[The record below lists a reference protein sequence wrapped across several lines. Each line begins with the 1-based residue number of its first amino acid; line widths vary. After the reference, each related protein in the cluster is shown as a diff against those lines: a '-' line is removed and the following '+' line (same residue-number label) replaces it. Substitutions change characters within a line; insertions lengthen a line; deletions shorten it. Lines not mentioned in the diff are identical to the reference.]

1 MGQLG
6 SVQVLGQLCSVVRN
20 KLIAIWIGP
29 VGVGLV
35 ILFNSV
41 SDLVGV
47 FTRLNIDQSSQRDIA
62 AAGDSDTTAKLSYVT
77 HRWSVWLGL
86 LAWLLMCVAS
96 PLLSRWSFGDTSRWL
111 DFCLLGAVP
120 FLTSV
125 AFGYQAVMK
134 GCRRF
139 GLLARISALIS
150 IGGIIV
156 SVPLIWFLRERAII
170 WIILAYAL
178 CLFIGSWLWRVRLP
192 RVRMKFRE
200 VWSAGMSFVRLGF
213 FITLGLGAGY
223 LVNYLFVLYMN
234 NYADTTRLGLYQAG
248 YIILNSY
255 VGAIFGG
262 VWTEYFPRLSRAVR
276 SRRATEVTVS
286 HRISMTA
293 WTLLP
298 VMTLFM
304 ALDEPI
310 VRLIYSS
317 SFLDIIPYITLGMS
331 AMGLRAASWCI
342 QHTVLARGDGR
353 LYVVTEVASCAL
365 CLVLNIV
372 GYCHWGFLGLG
383 VSYIIWYIFFLALV
397 WYIYRRR
404 YGYRLRGRVM
414 VPVLAGAVVAIG
426 AAVGRLL
433 LGWWLPLAVFLIV
446 LPIAYKKLSK

>member
-62 AAGDSDTTAKLSYVT
+62 SAGDADTTAKLSYVT
-77 HRWSVWLGL
+77 RRWSVWLGL
-86 LAWLLMCVAS
+86 LAWLLMCAFS
-96 PLLSRWSFGDTSRWL
+96 PLLSKWSFGDTSRWP

-120 FLTSV
+120 FLTAV
-125 AFGYQAVMK
+125 ALGYQAVMK
-134 GCRRF
+134 GCRQF
-139 GLLARISALIS
+139 GLLARVSALIA
-150 IGGIIV
+150 IGGIMV

-170 WIILAYAL
+170 WIILSYAL
-178 CLFIGSWLWRVRLP
+178 CLFVGSWLWRVRLP

-200 VWSAGMSFVRLGF
+200 VWSTGMSFVRLGF

-223 LVNYLFVLYMN
+223 LANYLFVLYMN

-255 VGAIFGG
+255 VGAIFNG
-262 VWTEYFPRLSRAVR
+262 VWTEYFPRLSCAIR

-310 VRLIYSS
+310 VRIIYSS

-353 LYVVTEVASCAL
+353 LYVVTEIASCTL

-372 GYCHWGFLGLG
+372 GYSQWGFVGLG
-383 VSYIIWYIFFLALV
+383 VSYIIWYLSFLALV
-397 WYIYRRR
+397 WYIYRRH

-433 LGWWLPLAVFLIV
+433 LGWWLPLAVTLIV

>member
-6 SVQVLGQLCSVVRN
+6 SVQVLSQLCSVVRN

-62 AAGDSDTTAKLSYVT
+62 SAADEATTARLSHVV

-86 LAWLLMCVAS
+86 LAWLLMCLAS
-96 PLLSRWSFGDTSRWL
+96 PLLSRWSFGDYSRWS
-111 DFCLLGAVP
+111 DFCLLGVVP
-120 FLTSV
+120 FLMSV

-139 GLLARISALIS
+139 GQLASVSALIA
-150 IGGIIV
+150 IGGIAV
-156 SVPLIWFLRERAII
+156 SVPLIWLLREQSII
-170 WIILAYAL
+170 WIILSYAL
-178 CLFIGSWLWRVRLP
+178 CMYVGSRLWRVRLP
-192 RVRMKFRE
+192 RVTMSVRE
-200 VWSAGMSFVRLGF
+200 VWHTGMSFVRLGF
-213 FITLGLGAGY
+213 FITVGYGAVY
-223 LVNYLFVLYMN
+223 LANYLFVLYLN

-248 YIILNSY
+248 FLLLTNY
-255 VGAIFGG
+255 VGAIFNG
-262 VWTEYFPRLSRAVR
+262 VWTEYFPRLSSAIH

-304 ALDEPI
+304 VFDEVI

-317 SFLDIIPYITLGMS
+317 AFLDIIPYITLGMS

-342 QHTVLARGDGR
+342 QHTVLARGDGKM
-353 LYVVTEVASCAL
+353 YVVTEIASCTL
-365 CLVLNIV
+365 CLVLNII
-372 GYCHWGFLGLG
+372 GYSRWGFFGLG
-383 VSYIIWYIFFLALV
+383 VSYIIWYALFLAGV
-397 WYIYRRR
+397 WWVYRYR

-414 VPVLAGAVVAIG
+414 VPVLVGAVVSVL

-433 LGWWLPLAVFLIV
+433 SGWWVPLAVFVAV
-446 LPIAYKKLSK
+446 LPLAYKKLSK